1 MKQKFK
7 APLTNLHC
15 LLDPQ
20 AITSVYTRI
29 DAELWIQKI
38 YHSDMILEA
47 SLHQI
52 TWYTFSE
59 DQKPNVLSDFNLM
72 DKAATHKRYLL
83 YGYAYVNM
91 HLSLAPLKAMVFF
104 YWLQWEQAFVHMLIL
119 CDSKKYTQTNASK
132 YINR

>member
-1 MKQKFK
+1 
-7 APLTNLHC
+7 
-15 LLDPQ
+15 
-20 AITSVYTRI
+20 
-29 DAELWIQKI
+29 
-38 YHSDMILEA
+38 MILEA

-72 DKAATHKRYLL
+72 DKAATHKNKRYLL

-104 YWLQWEQAFVHMLIL
+104 Y
-119 CDSKKYTQTNASK
+119 
-132 YINR
+132 